1 MRLIHTPFSRT
12 QITMRS
18 LVSFGS
24 GLFLV
29 SGITAL
35 LFHSA
40 PSVYAHAGVMK
51 NAGDIDVILKQ
62 SPLSPLV
69 GENVSMTF
77 IFTEHDGNEQIRSH
91 DVKLK
96 LIDTFYGDES
106 KDRVILQKHYTTD
119 VNGVISFEYAF
130 PKENYFDVELV
141 FLDQSGTVQQIGFL
155 VQPRVKR
162 WDIRMLVRAFLTGI
176 LTAMA
181 ILRIRHYRTKLTDR

>member
-1 MRLIHTPFSRT
+1 MKSP
-12 QITMRS
+12 
-18 LVSFGS
+18 VSFGS
-24 GLFLV
+24 GFFLV

-35 LFHSA
+35 VLYSA
-40 PSVYAHAGVMK
+40 PSAYAHAGVMK

-77 IFTEHDGNEQIRSH
+77 IFTEHDGNEQMRGH

-106 KDRVILQKHYTTD
+106 KDRVVLQKHYTTD

-141 FLDQSGTVQQIGFL
+141 FLDQSGTLQQIGFL
-155 VQPRVKR
+155 VQPRVQR
-162 WDIRMLVRAFLTGI
+162 WDVRLLVAAFLAGI
-176 LTAMA
+176 LTIMA
-181 ILRIRHYRTKLTDR
+181 ILKVRHYRTKLTDR